1 MRTGLVAAYAASMVL
16 LLPAIGSAQQ
26 VQRTAPAGSCSYHF
40 QGCSA
45 ARANAAGRSVGKG
58 TGICEQRYNE
68 CMSTGTYTNAEGKQF
83 PGLVRQ

>member
-1 MRTGLVAAYAASMVL
+1 MRMGLLPAFAASMVL
-16 LLPAIGSAQQ
+16 LLPEMGSTQQ
-26 VQRTAPAGSCSYHF
+26 VQRTAPAGSCSYYY

-45 ARANAAGRSVGKG
+45 ARANSGARSVGKA

-68 CMSTGTYTNAEGKQF
+68 CMSTGTYTTADGKQF